1 MAALIGAFKD
11 LQKPTRNI
19 PPSPQP
25 PPHILYNPNQHMITY
40 ASFCPPPQALPAYPN
55 YPLPLQ
61 QNNSYQ
67 APGTPQPIPGSGCL
81 PSPHPCEPSQSQQ
94 PPQATG
100 QPQGCTQETGGYMLT
115 PNAPNAPMLYGDA
128 NGPFEKP
135 PPYAY

>member
-1 MAALIGAFKD
+1 MSF
-11 LQKPTRNI
+11 
-19 PPSPQP
+19 SP
-25 PPHILYNPNQHMITY
+25 
-40 ASFCPPPQALPAYPN
+40 
-55 YPLPLQ
+55 Q

-67 APGTPQPIPGSGCL
+67 APGTPQPIPVSGCL